1 MRSVA
6 SLLIILLCAIGF
18 ASAQETG
25 PADGPSISVIQGA
38 GHISPYKRENVEGVV
53 GIVTA
58 VAPGTDFYMESPQ
71 PDGDPATS
79 EGIHVK
85 GYRLPPIA
93 VGDLVRV
100 SGRVDEEYPGGPTS
114 GNLSVTKILRARV
127 EVISHGNELPAPAVI
142 GVGGRRAPTRI
153 VSDDAHGLVND
164 SPFDPEN
171 DALDFYESVESMR
184 VQLNDA
190 VSVGT
195 IHTTY
200 GEIWVLPDDGDGAS
214 VRTARGGI
222 VVRAGDL
229 NPERVLID
237 YLELPAIAVQDPVVL
252 PVVGDRFTAPV
263 IGVMSY
269 SFGNFKVRPTGQ
281 LPSVTVR
288 GLERESASPAGDPAI
303 LSVAAFNVY
312 NLSPADDAAK
322 FEDLARTIVSGLA
335 VPDIVVLSEVQDGDR
350 TPRSDNV
357 SSDLTIE
364 QLTRSIVGAGGPA
377 DYRYTDIAPESE
389 RDGGAPWGN
398 IRVGF
403 LYRSERV
410 DLIERPGGDATT
422 AATIRAEGGRAALY
436 PSPARI
442 APNDRAFG
450 ASRKPLVAEF
460 RFRGNTVFVIGNHFN
475 SKGGDGYV
483 FGQVQPP
490 TFGSETKRI
499 LQANVVRQFVE
510 EIHAVDPQAY
520 VAVAGDLNDF
530 AFSAPLRALTG
541 PDNVLVNLAE
551 ELLPE
556 GEIYSYIYEGNS
568 QVLDHIL
575 VSRPLFER
583 SEPTVQFVHRYAE
596 YLYEERHS
604 DHDPI
609 LARFRL
615 E

>member
-1 MRSVA
+1 MRFVA
-6 SLLIILLCAIGF
+6 SLMIVLFCTVGAV
-18 ASAQETG
+18 SAQETG
-25 PADGPSISVIQGA
+25 PSISAIQGA

-53 GIVTA
+53 GVVTA
-58 VAPGTDFYMESPQ
+58 VAPGTDFYMESVE

-79 EGIHVK
+79 EGINVK
-85 GYRLPPIA
+85 GYRMPTIA

-127 EVISHGNELPAPAVI
+127 EVISHDNELPAPAVI
-142 GVGGRRAPTRI
+142 GVGGRRPPTRI
-153 VSDDAHGLVND
+153 VSDDADGLVND

-195 IHTTY
+195 VHTVY
-200 GEIWVLPDDGDGAS
+200 GEIWVLPDGGDGAS

-222 VVRAGDL
+222 VVREGDF

-237 YLELPAIAVQDPVVL
+237 YLELPAIAVQDAVAL
-252 PVVGDRFTAPV
+252 PVVGDRFTAPIV
-263 IGVMSY
+263 GVMSY

-281 LPSVTVR
+281 LPSVTIR
-288 GLERESASPAGDPAI
+288 GLPRESALPVGDPTV
-303 LSVAAFNVY
+303 LSLGAFNVY
-312 NLSPADDAAK
+312 NLSAADDSAK
-322 FEDLARTIVSGLA
+322 FADLAQTIVSGMA
-335 VPDIVVLSEVQDGDR
+335 APDIVVLSEVQDGDP
-350 TPRSDNV
+350 TPRSEYV

-364 QLTRSIVGAGGPA
+364 RLIGSIVDAGGPA
-377 DYRYTDIAPESE
+377 DYRYTDIAPDAN
-389 RDGGAPWGN
+389 RDGGAPGGN

-403 LYRSERV
+403 LYRSDRV
-410 DLIERPGGDATT
+410 ELVPRPGGDATT
-422 AATIRAEGGRAALY
+422 AATIRAERGEAALY

-442 APNDRAFG
+442 APDDRAFG
-450 ASRKPLVAEF
+450 GSRKPLVAEF
-460 RFRGNTVFVIGNHFN
+460 RFRGSTVFVVGNHFN

-490 TFGSETKRI
+490 TFGSETKRM
-499 LQANVVRQFVE
+499 LQAEAVRLFVE
-510 EIHAVDPQAY
+510 EIQAVDPQAL
-520 VAVAGDLNDF
+520 VVVAGDLNDF
-530 AFSAPLRALTG
+530 VFSAPLRTLEGA
-541 PDNVLVNLAE
+541 DNVLLNLAE

-556 GEIYSYIYEGNS
+556 SEIYSYIYEGNS

-575 VSRPLFER
+575 VSRSLFER
-583 SEPTVQFVHRYAE
+583 SEPTVQFVHRYSE
-596 YLYEERHS
+596 YLYEDRHS